1 MKGPYTH
8 QPSGLQTAWQSAPAF
23 LLGRDGLN
31 NDGVKFFKAFQSLLR
46 DEDES
51 NEEGDDRPS
60 QSLKKKKG
68 RLSDEANEGAQ
79 LDHPGPSLCAGALY
93 QHLIGSAVAYHPVDP
108 VLQMSV
114 PLRRPV
120 TTAVLFF

>member
-60 QSLKKKKG
+60 QSLKKKKK
-68 RLSDEANEGAQ
+68 REGCLMKRMKVRSWTI
-79 LDHPGPSLCAGALY
+79 LDLLCALVRF
-93 QHLIGSAVAYHPVDP
+93 IS
-108 VLQMSV
+108 
-114 PLRRPV
+114 
-120 TTAVLFF
+120 T